1 MSKRSLGGFLLWV
14 VACVA
19 CNGDSTTA
27 GTPTDPFVGNWAC
40 SEQMSLSFTSPPGMA
55 DQKQTEMSTLSI
67 TAAGGVLTASKNT
80 DAGPSCKV
88 SFTSNGS
95 TATLSEGQTCT
106 TRQGVSLSYKSGSAT
121 VSGSSMESSFSFDAS
136 GTFNVGGMMVP
147 AMATGTQTSTCSR
160 LSPPPGGGAT
170 TGGW

>member
-1 MSKRSLGGFLLWV
+1 
-14 VACVA
+14 
-19 CNGDSTTA
+19 
-27 GTPTDPFVGNWAC
+27 
-40 SEQMSLSFTSPPGMA
+40 MSLSFTSPPGIE
-55 DQKQTEMSTLSI
+55 DRKQTEMSTLSI
-67 TAAGGVLTASKNT
+67 AAAGGVLTASKNT
-80 DAGPSCKV
+80 DAGTSCKV

-106 TRQGVSLSYKSGSAT
+106 TAQGVSLTYRSGSAT

-160 LSPPPGGGAT
+160 LSPPPGGGTT